1 MKTIKGYLAFTSLVY
16 RIAMFGIL
24 PLAFIALDI
33 WAALKGQGYNVQVLL
48 MMMHILI
55 VMVEILADTW
65 MFGGIQGKAAAR
77 IDFLK
82 TSPKGMELLQKALI
96 MDLVRR
102 FLSLSLIMAA
112 WVLTKSWGVDVFGGD
127 AVKGLGV
134 ILALILSSYTVTVLC
149 IILARF
155 ATMFWQS
162 VLVGYVGVI
171 IESVC
176 VGFLIALGHPYVW
189 SLAYAALAVGSSIL
203 AVKIVMRKVR
213 RGYYDD

>member
-1 MKTIKGYLAFTSLVY
+1 MKTIKGYLAFTSFVY

-24 PLAFIALDI
+24 PVVLIAVNI
-33 WAALKGQGYNVQVLL
+33 WAAVYMGDDVRVLL
-48 MMMHILI
+48 AAMPFVM

-65 MFGGIQGKAAAR
+65 MFGGIQGKTAAR

-82 TSPKGMELLQKALI
+82 TSPKGMGLLRKALI

-102 FLSLSLIMAA
+102 LLSFSGIMAA
-112 WVLTKSWGVDVFGGD
+112 CVLVNLAWGVEMFGGD

-134 ILALILSSYTVTVLC
+134 ILSLILSSYAVSVLC

-155 ATMFWQS
+155 GTMLWQS
-162 VLVGYVGVI
+162 MLVGYLGLVI
-171 IESVC
+171 EAVC

-189 SLAYAALAVGSSIL
+189 GFVYAILAVGASVL
-203 AVKIVMRKVR
+203 AVKIVMKKVR
-213 RGYYDD
+213 GGYYDR